1 MNNRKLITMCVKDLW
16 PRVYEISA
24 IIIIMRIQ
32 FICVKVIFNDG
43 LFTFHIIV
51 DLLPPLFASILLVPR
66 VIGKNLVAKLCS
78 NR

>member
-1 MNNRKLITMCVKDLW
+1 MNNRKLVAMCVIDLR

-24 IIIIMRIQ
+24 NIILMRIQ
-32 FICVKVIFNDG
+32 FICVEVVFNDG

-51 DLLPPLFASILLVPR
+51 DLLPPRFASLLFVPR
-66 VIGKNLVAKLCS
+66 VIGKNLVANFCS

>member
-1 MNNRKLITMCVKDLW
+1 MNNRKLVTMWVIDLR

-24 IIIIMRIQ
+24 ITIIMRSH
-32 FICVKVIFNDG
+32 FICIKVVFNEG

-51 DLLPPLFASILLVPR
+51 DLLPPRFASLLLVSR
-66 VIGKNLVAKLCS
+66 VIGKNLVAKFCS

>member
-1 MNNRKLITMCVKDLW
+1 MNNRKLVAMCVIDLR

-24 IIIIMRIQ
+24 NIIIMKIQ
-32 FICVKVIFNDG
+32 FICVAVVFNDG

-51 DLLPPLFASILLVPR
+51 DLLPLRFASLLFVPR
-66 VIGKNLVAKLCS
+66 VIGKNLVANFCS